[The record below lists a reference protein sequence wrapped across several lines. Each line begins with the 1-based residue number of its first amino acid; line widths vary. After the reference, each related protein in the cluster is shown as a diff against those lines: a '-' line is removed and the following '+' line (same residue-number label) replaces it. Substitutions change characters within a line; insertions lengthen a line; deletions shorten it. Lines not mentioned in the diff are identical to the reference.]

1 MSYAKTDG
9 RDDAARNSW
18 SFHPQNSEL
27 TRSGETTRD
36 SLRQEREE
44 LEEEAKLEAQ
54 RESNCRSAKN
64 GRLRKKNH
72 IATLEAENQ
81 FLRTELKKALIRIE
95 HLKLTLEQET
105 KLALDNNR
113 CLQILVENHI
123 KNQNRGVGHD
133 ESLRT
138 FGIGNSVSSKPTL
151 SGLLETSHP
160 LDSTSFDVASNPSSR
175 HYQGYGQGIRQQDEQ
190 TRDTRESVF
199 SVNSHVARATNAL
212 YTRPS
217 STRYPSG
224 NAVERINHRPMN
236 HDNASV
242 GRPAIRNSYSTV
254 AELKRL
260 SRLQEELKILKSRT
274 QG

>member
-18 SFHPQNSEL
+18 SFHPQDSEL

-44 LEEEAKLEAQ
+44 LEEEAKLEVQ
-54 RESNCRSAKN
+54 RESNCRSAQN
-64 GRLRKKNH
+64 CSLRKKNY

-105 KLALDNNR
+105 KLALENNR

-138 FGIGNSVSSKPTL
+138 FGNSVSSKPTL
-151 SGLLETSHP
+151 SGLLETCHP

-199 SVNSHVARATNAL
+199 SVNSHVARTTNAL

-224 NAVERINHRPMN
+224 NAVDRINHRPMN
-236 HDNASV
+236 HDNVSV